1 MQQETVIRG
10 NSSVLATNKVLRNT
24 YSLLALTLL
33 FSAFM
38 AKLSMM
44 YHFPQLGPFMFLG
57 IFFALSYI
65 THKLSN
71 SGWGLV
77 AVFALTGFLG
87 LTLGPMLNYYLSSV
101 AGSQTVMQALGGTAI
116 TFFAISA
123 YAIKTEK
130 DFSFLRGFIIVGFV
144 VAILAML
151 AAYYLEITGLSLAV
165 STLFIVVSS
174 ALILYETNRIIR
186 GGETNYIT
194 ATVGLYVSI
203 YNIFVRLTHIL
214 GVFGND

>member
-1 MQQETVIRG
+1 MQQDTIVRG
-10 NSSVLATNKVLRNT
+10 SASVLATNKVLRNT
-24 YSLLALTLL
+24 YSLLAITLL
-33 FSAFM
+33 FSALM

-44 YHFPQLGPFMFLG
+44 YHFPQLNPFMFLG
-57 IFFALSYI
+57 IFFALSYV

-87 LTLGPMLNYYLSSV
+87 LTLGPMLNYYLSS
-101 AGSQTVMQALGGTAI
+101 ASGTQTVMQALGGTAI

-130 DFSFLRGFIIVGFV
+130 DFSFLSGFIVVGFV

-165 STLFIVVSS
+165 SVLFIVVSS
-174 ALILYETNRIIR
+174 ALILYETNRVVR
-186 GGETNYIT
+186 GGEKNYIL
-194 ATVGLYVSI
+194 ATVGLYVAL
-203 YNIFVRLTHIL
+203 YNIFVSLTHIL
-214 GVFGND
+214 GVFGDD